1 MKDYLL
7 KVENLSITLQDKE
20 NEFKIVDDISYLIKK
35 NETLCM
41 VGESGCGKT
50 VSALSITRLLPS
62 PPFNIKGKIFLEE
75 KELSNLPLNELYKIR
90 GKEIGFIFQEP
101 LSSFNPVE
109 KIGDQIAEVVKIHE
123 NLDNKIAKEMVY
135 ELLKHVGFKNP
146 KLQYELYPH
155 ELSGGMRQR
164 AMIAM
169 SIILKPKLLIADE
182 PTTALDVTIQAQ
194 VLNLIEKLKE
204 EYGLSILFIT
214 HNLGIVAQI
223 AQTVLVLYA
232 GQVMEYSPVFE
243 LFKNPLHPYTV
254 GLLDSVPSITKKYD
268 YKKSIPGNPPEPSNI
283 PSGCPFHP
291 RCSQKMQICETKKP
305 SLTKIDNRYVK
316 CWLYREET
324 NEHS

>member
-7 KVENLSITLQDKE
+7 TVKNLTITLADKE
-20 NEFKIVDDISYLIKK
+20 KDIKIVDDISYSIKK

-62 PPFNIKGKIFLEE
+62 PPFKIDGQIFLEDRE
-75 KELSNLPLNELYKIR
+75 ILSLPIEELYKIR

-109 KIGDQIAEVVKIHE
+109 KIGDQIAEVVRIHE
-123 NLDNKIAKEMVY
+123 NFDKKTSKEMVY
-135 ELLKHVGFKNP
+135 ELLHHVGFKNP
-146 KLQYELYPH
+146 KIQYELYPH

-169 SIILKPKLLIADE
+169 AIILKPKLLIADE

-194 VLNLIEKLKE
+194 VLNLIEKLKD

-223 AQTVLVLYA
+223 SENVLVLYA
-232 GQVMEYSPVFE
+232 GQIVEYSRVFE
-243 LFKNPLHPYTV
+243 LFKDPLHPYTI
-254 GLLDSVPSITKKYD
+254 GLLNSVPSLTKIYS
-268 YKKSIPGNPPEPSNI
+268 YNKSIQGNPPEPTNI

-291 RCSQKMQICETKKP
+291 RCNRKMKICETKNP
-305 SLTKIDNRYVK
+305 PFIKIENRYVK
-316 CWLYREET
+316 CWLYSEEK
-324 NEHS
+324 NAHS